1 MAADLN
7 KWLLAAALGAMFIG
21 AACQRCHAEDQAPQA
36 DTREAKRAFGA
47 ILAPAGQ
54 AAPQSIG
61 PYDRGCIAGAEKLPI
76 SGPGWQVMRLS
87 RNRFWGHPVLLAAIR
102 KLSLDVQR
110 RDGWPGILVGDMAQ
124 PIGGPLLGGHASH
137 QTGLDADL
145 WYMPMPDHTLTAD
158 EREKLAAVNVVDH
171 KNLEV
176 DKAVWTE
183 AQIKL
188 LRRVASY
195 PEVARVFVHPAVKK
209 ALCEAAGPDRAWLQK
224 IRPWY
229 KHDDHF
235 HVRLN
240 CPPGSA
246 ACVAQVPVPTAED
259 GCGKE
264 LDDWFKKLRAVP
276 PKPTKPAPPPK
287 PMLVSDLPKE
297 CQALLIASEQAGHIK
312 AADRNR

>member
-1 MAADLN
+1 MAGNLHR
-7 KWLLAAALGAMFIG
+7 WLLAAAALAFGGLCEPCLAQEQGSGA
-21 AACQRCHAEDQAPQA
+21 
-36 DTREAKRAFGA
+36 REAKQAFGA
-47 ILAPAGQ
+47 IRAPALQ
-54 AAPQSIG
+54 TAPQAIG
-61 PYDRGCIAGAEKLPI
+61 PYERGCIAGAEKLPLN
-76 SGPGWQVMRLS
+76 GPGWQVMRLS
-87 RNRFWGHPVLLAAIR
+87 RNRFWGHPVLLATIR
-102 KLSLDVQR
+102 KLSSDVQR
-110 RDGWPGILVGDMAQ
+110 LDGWPGILVGDMAQ

-145 WYMPMPDHTLTAD
+145 WYRPMPDRTLTAE
-158 EREKLAAVNVVDH
+158 EREGLAAVNVVDQ
-171 KNLEV
+171 KTLEV

-183 AQIKL
+183 AHVKL

-209 ALCEAAGPDRAWLQK
+209 ALCEAAGDAKAWLHK

-246 ACVAQVPVPTAED
+246 SCVAQAPVSTADD
-259 GCGKE
+259 GCGQE

-276 PKPTKPAPPPK
+276 KKPTKPPVPPK
-287 PMLVSDLPKE
+287 PLLVSDLPKE
-297 CQALLIASEQAGHIK
+297 CQTLLIATSQAASIK
-312 AADRNR
+312 AADQNR